1 VGFNANKLITQQLH
15 RLKKDYGLVSL
26 KAGTEWEDMD
36 YQEIQWLY
44 DLDEAQLPILV
55 KVAGPEAR
63 VDLRHLQAIGVTG
76 LLGPMIESTYAMEKF
91 VNIAKAHYQN
101 VDKKPL
107 LAINLETIH
116 AHDQLDTLIAS
127 PAFADIELVVIG
139 RLDLSLSMGID
150 DVDHPAVLAVTQT
163 IVNKV
168 RAAGKAVSI
177 GGFVNPA
184 SAASICQTF
193 NINYLN
199 TIHTLFDP
207 SKTDDIATAIWLGI
221 EFEIAFYQ
229 YLKTR
234 NPARSDFYQSRMDT
248 SQAKLDKAAK
258 FNPHKT
264 QAIAA

>member
-1 VGFNANKLITQQLH
+1 MTQNSIAQLKQQLKYLH
-15 RLKKDYGLVSL
+15 SKHGLLSL

-44 DLDEAQLPILV
+44 ELGEQQLPLLV
-55 KVAGPEAR
+55 KVAGAEAK

-76 LLGPMIESTYAMEKF
+76 LLGPMIESRYALEKF
-91 VNIAKAHYQN
+91 VSIAQAHYK
-101 VDKKPL
+101 DAAKTPM
-107 LAINLETIH
+107 LAVNLETIH
-116 AHDQLDTLIAS
+116 AYDQLDTLIAS
-127 PAFADIELVVIG
+127 PAFAAIELVVIG

-150 DVDHPAVLAVTQT
+150 DVDDPQVLAVTQH

-184 SAASICQTF
+184 SAVSIRETF

-199 TIHTLFDP
+199 TIHTLFDL
-207 SKTDDIATAIWLGI
+207 SKVDDIASAIGYGI

-234 NPARSDFYQSRMDT
+234 NPARSDFYQTRIDT
-248 SQAKLDKAAK
+248 SQAKLDKAAECSP
-258 FNPHKT
+258 NKT
-264 QAIAA
+264 QAAA